1 MSAPLNQTHRFNV
14 VEFHRMA
21 EAGILREDQRVE
33 LIEGEV
39 TDMMPIGPYHASLV
53 AHLSLM
59 LTRLGLNRWLPW
71 VQNPLRLSEHSELQ
85 PDIALVAL
93 REHRYLEAPPG
104 PRDAFLVIEVAD
116 SSLAYDKNDK
126 LPRYAQAGIAEVWI
140 VNVPD
145 RQVEV
150 YREPAALAYGSVA
163 ILSSGQSASPA
174 AFPDISIPV
183 AELFR

>member
-1 MSAPLNQTHRFNV
+1 MSAPRPQTHRFSV
-14 VEFHRMA
+14 ADFYRMA
-21 EAGILREDQRVE
+21 EAGILRDDQRME
-33 LIEGEV
+33 LIDGEIK
-39 TDMMPIGPYHASLV
+39 DMMPIGEFHATVVDDLEDLFSEQ
-53 AHLSLM
+53 
-59 LTRLGLNRWLPW
+59 RQRRFRIR
-71 VQNPLRLSEHSELQ
+71 VQNPLKIDEHGLVQ
-85 PDIALVAL
+85 PDLILL
-93 REHRYLEAPPG
+93 KRREERSRTEAPGPG
-104 PRDAFLVIEVAD
+104 DAFLVIEVAD
-116 SSLAYDKNDK
+116 SSLAYDKYDK

-150 YREPAALAYGSVA
+150 CREPTGLAYGSVA